1 MLKLFIVTFLSF
13 VLFQLA
19 QAASVN
25 IISPQPNDVLK
36 AGETVEIKWKLA
48 KDATVDKVMIALAS
62 GPAQALLIDEV
73 IEQGVEAKNGT
84 YKWKIPENIKP
95 NPK

>member
-1 MLKLFIVTFLSF
+1 MLKALIVTFLSF
-13 VLFQLA
+13 ALFQLA

-25 IISPQPNDVLK
+25 IRSPRPNAVYE

-48 KDATVDKVMIALAS
+48 DGASVDKVMIALAS

-73 IEQGVEAKNGT
+73 IAPSVDAKNGT
-84 YKWKIPENIKP
+84 YKWKIPKNIKP
-95 NPK
+95 NSQ